1 MPETA
6 KSASDA
12 PCTETPGHR
21 DVCPGTAAHV
31 APSPNDQPDSLT
43 VREAAAILRVS
54 PVTIYKRIHSGSF
67 SACTSVVWCGYPEL
81 ALKNSPARTVR
92 TS

>member
-21 DVCPGTAAHV
+21 AVCRTAAHV
-31 APSPNDQPDSLT
+31 APSPNDQSDSLT
-43 VREAAAILRVS
+43 VREVAAILRVS
-54 PVTIYKRIHSGSF
+54 GVTIYKRIHSGEF
-67 SACTSVVWCGYPEL
+67 QCVHVGGLVRIP
-81 ALKNSPARTVR
+81 R
-92 TS
+92 TSFEEFTRTHSQD